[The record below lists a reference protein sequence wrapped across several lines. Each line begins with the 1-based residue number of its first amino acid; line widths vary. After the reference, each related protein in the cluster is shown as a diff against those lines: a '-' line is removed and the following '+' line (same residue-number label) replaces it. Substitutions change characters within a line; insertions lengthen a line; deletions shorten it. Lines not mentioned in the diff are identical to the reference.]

1 MANVPVG
8 LQFYTVRDEAAKDFA
23 GAMRRVAALGYA
35 GVELA
40 GTGGLSA
47 AAMRDLLAETGL
59 ALAGSHVPVTEFET
73 NLDDVIAYYAA
84 VGALRV
90 GVPYLPGERQN
101 PEGFRALAAM
111 MNAVGARLREA
122 GMGLYYHH
130 HAFEFDKHDAG
141 DGVVTGMDILLR
153 ETDPAL
159 VTIECDVYWVR
170 HAGLDPAAFIRQHAG
185 RFPLVH
191 LKDMTPEGSEG
202 HTFAEVGEGVID
214 FAPIFAASEAQ
225 DVEWYIVEQDR
236 CARPCFESA
245 RMSLENLREWG
256 KA

>member
-1 MANVPVG
+1 MATIPVG
-8 LQFYTVRDEAAKDFA
+8 LQLYTVRDEAAKDFA

-47 AAMRDLLAETGL
+47 AAMKDLLAETGL
-59 ALAGSHVPVTEFET
+59 ALVGSHVPVTEFEMD
-73 NLDDVIAYYAA
+73 LDGVIAYYAA
-84 VGALRV
+84 VGAPRV
-90 GVPYLPGERQN
+90 GVPYLPDERQN
-101 PEGFRALAAM
+101 PEGYYALAAM
-111 MNAVGARLREA
+111 MNDVGARLQEA

-130 HAFEFDKHDAG
+130 HAFEFDDHDG
-141 DGVVTGMDILLR
+141 VTGMDILLQ
-153 ETDPAL
+153 ETDPSL

-170 HAGLDPAAFIRQHAG
+170 HAGLDPAAFLREHAG
-185 RFPLVH
+185 RFALVH

-214 FAPIFAASEAQ
+214 FGPIFAASEAQ
-225 DVEWYIVEQDR
+225 GVEWYIVEQDR
-236 CARPCFESA
+236 CARPTFESA
-245 RMSLENLREWG
+245 RMSLENLRAWG

>member
-1 MANVPVG
+1 MAIVPVG

-47 AAMRDLLAETGL
+47 GAMKELLEETGL
-59 ALAGSHVPVTEFET
+59 DLVGSHVPVTEFES
-73 NLDDVIAYYAA
+73 NLDDVIAYYSA
-84 VGALRV
+84 VGAPRV
-90 GVPYLPGERQN
+90 GVPYLPNERQN
-101 PEGFRALAAM
+101 PEGYRALAAM
-111 MNAVGARLREA
+111 MNDVGARLQEA

-130 HAFEFDKHDAG
+130 HAFEFDRHDG
-141 DGVVTGMDILLR
+141 VTGMDILLR
-153 ETDPAL
+153 ETDPKL
-159 VTIECDVYWVR
+159 VTIECDVYWVQ
-170 HAGLDPAAFIRQHAG
+170 HAGLDPATFIWEHAG

-202 HTFAEVGEGVID
+202 HTFAEVGEGIID
-214 FAPIFAASEAQ
+214 FGRIFAASESQGVA
-225 DVEWYIVEQDR
+225 WYVVEQDR

-245 RMSLENLREWG
+245 RMSLENLRSWG